1 MAARSFPEP
10 LISLASGVLDDFRRL
25 FVPLAWFELVFKGVV
40 ALLGFA
46 GGAGLLAILMQ
57 STGTSAVTN
66 TDIVEFLFTPVGV
79 LVVAMLGLSTL
90 LGTVLEH
97 LGVMAIAARF
107 QRGQKIN
114 ALGITRILGSLL
126 LRLLRLGA
134 AGLALL
140 VLTAAP
146 LALLGGLTYA
156 ALLSAHDINYYLA
169 DRPPSFIAAVIIGG
183 LLGAIFLVVIAYFYV
198 RTVLLFPIILYEDQ
212 PAWTALRE
220 SLNRTRG
227 AFRRLGTI
235 LLGWQIAG
243 VLLSTALVSGFAVIA
258 GFLLHAIAARFWVLV
273 PLVAL
278 LLALHAILLAALSFL
293 LVATHCLLILRL
305 YRERNLALG
314 VVGPESVPMLTDHS
328 RDALEIASL
337 LRYWKLGALASLAV
351 FVGLCISVSQRF
363 GTPGNVIV
371 TAHRG
376 FSKVAPENSK
386 SAIQKAI
393 EVGADYAEIDVQ
405 ETADGVIILNH
416 DSDLMRV
423 AGVPGE
429 ISAMTLDEVRGA
441 DIGKKFSSAFVG
453 EKVPTLAEVIAL
465 VRDRIKLEIELKYYD
480 REGEQAKGRN
490 LAVDVV
496 RLVEREHFESQ
507 CIVSSMNYEALM
519 EVRRYNPRIH
529 TAAIVTLAIGDIDRL
544 DVDALCVNAKSLSN
558 RLICAARARHKDVYA
573 WTVDDPRQM
582 IKLIERGVSNI
593 VTNVPDVLIRL
604 RAEFAGLSDIATQA
618 ASRALSPGTGARACR
633 SGVGRDRGR
642 RRPINSERACP
653 VNDLY
658 HEAERQPLR
667 ESLGRAARL

>member
-10 LISLASGVLDDFRRL
+10 LISLASGVLGDFRQL
-25 FVPLAWFELVFKGVV
+25 FIPLAWFELVFKGVV

-66 TDIVEFLFTPVGV
+66 TDIVEFLLTPVGV

-90 LGTVLEH
+90 LGIVLEH

-107 QRGQKIN
+107 QRRLKVD

-126 LRLLRLGA
+126 LRLSRLEA

-140 VLTAAP
+140 ALTAAP

-183 LLGAIFLVVIAYFYV
+183 LLGAIFLVAIAYVYV

-258 GFLLHAIAARFWVLV
+258 GLLLHIAARFWVLV

-314 VVGPESVPMLTDHS
+314 VVGPESVPVLTDQS

-363 GTPGNVIV
+363 GTSGNVIV
-371 TAHRG
+371 IVAAHRG

-423 AGVPGE
+423 AGVPGQ

-441 DIGKKFSSAFVG
+441 DIGKKFSAAFVG

-496 RLVEREHFESQ
+496 RLLEREHFESQ
-507 CIVSSMNYEALM
+507 CIVTSLNYEALL

-529 TAAIVTLAIGDIDRL
+529 TAAIVTLAIGNIDRL
-544 DVDALCVNAKSLSN
+544 DVDALEVNAKSLSN
-558 RLICAARARHKDVYA
+558 RLIRAARARHKDVYA
-573 WTVDDPRQM
+573 WTVDDPQQM
-582 IKLIERGVSNI
+582 IKLIERGVSHI
-593 VTNVPDVLIRL
+593 VTNVPDVLVDL
-604 RAEFAGLSDIATQA
+604 RAEFAGLSDIQRWLLA
-618 ASRALSPGTGARACR
+618 ASYLLG
-633 SGVGRDRGR
+633 
-642 RRPINSERACP
+642 
-653 VNDLY
+653 
-658 HEAERQPLR
+658 EADQF
-667 ESLGRAARL
+667 

>member
-1 MAARSFPEP
+1 MAIRSFPEP
-10 LISLASGVLDDFRRL
+10 LISLASGVLGDFRRL

-46 GGAGLLAILMQ
+46 GGAGLLAILME

-66 TDIVEFLFTPVGV
+66 TDIVEFLLTPVGV

-107 QRGQKIN
+107 QRRLKID

-126 LRLLRLGA
+126 LRLSRLEA

-140 VLTAAP
+140 ALTAAP

-183 LLGAIFLVVIAYFYV
+183 LLGAIFLVAIAFVYV

-212 PAWTALRE
+212 PAWPALRE

-258 GFLLHAIAARFWVLV
+258 ELLLHIAARFWVLV

-328 RDALEIASL
+328 RDTFEIASL

-351 FVGLCISVSQRF
+351 FVSLCISVSQRC

-376 FSKVAPENSK
+376 GFSKVVPENSK
-386 SAIQKAI
+386 SAIRKAI

-429 ISAMTLDEVRGA
+429 ISAMTLDKVRGA
-441 DIGKKFSSAFVG
+441 DIGSKFSSAFAG

-465 VRDRIKLEIELKYYD
+465 ARERIKLEIELKYYD

-507 CIVSSMNYEALM
+507 CIVSSLNYEALL

-544 DVDALCVNAKSLSN
+544 DVDALCVNAESLSD
-558 RLICAARARHKDVYA
+558 RLICAARARHKDVQA

-604 RAEFAGLSDIATQA
+604 RAEFAGLSHIE
-618 ASRALSPGTGARACR
+618 
-633 SGVGRDRGR
+633 R
-642 RRPINSERACP
+642 R
-653 VNDLY
+653 L
-658 HEAERQPLR
+658 L
-667 ESLGRAARL
+667 AARYLLGLEPELVDRVSDETAAEADQF

>member
-10 LISLASGVLDDFRRL
+10 LISLASGVLGDFRRL
-25 FVPLAWFELVFKGVV
+25 FVPLAWFELVFKGVA

-66 TDIVEFLFTPVGV
+66 TDIVEFLLTPVGV

-126 LRLLRLGA
+126 LRLLRLEA

-183 LLGAIFLVVIAYFYV
+183 LLGAIFLVVIAYLYV

-212 PAWTALRE
+212 PAWPALRE

-258 GFLLHAIAARFWVLV
+258 GLLLHAIAARFWVLV

-278 LLALHAILLAALSFL
+278 LLALHAILLAALTFL

-314 VVGPESVPMLTDHS
+314 VVGPESVPVLTDQS

-337 LRYWKLGALASLAV
+337 LRYWKLGALASLVV

-371 TAHRG
+371 IVAAHRG

-465 VRDRIKLEIELKYYD
+465 ARDRIKLEIELKYYD

-490 LAVDVV
+490 LALDVV

-507 CIVSSMNYEALM
+507 CIVTSLNYEALM

-544 DVDALCVNAKSLSN
+544 DVDALSVNAKSLSN
-558 RLICAARARHKDVYA
+558 RLIRAARARHKDVYA

-582 IKLIERGVSNI
+582 IKLIERGVSHI
-593 VTNVPDVLIRL
+593 VTNVPDVLVRL
-604 RAEFAGLSDIATQA
+604 RAEFAGLSDIQRRLLA
-618 ASRALSPGTGARACR
+618 ARYLLGLEPELDDRASDETAGGGGR
-633 SGVGRDRGR
+633 S
-642 RRPINSERACP
+642 ILN
-653 VNDLY
+653 
-658 HEAERQPLR
+658 
-667 ESLGRAARL
+667 GRAQ

>member
-1 MAARSFPEP
+1 MAAQSFPEP
-10 LISLASGVLDDFRRL
+10 LISLASGVLDDFRQL
-25 FVPLAWFELVFKGVV
+25 FVPLAWFDLVFKGVV

-66 TDIVEFLFTPVGV
+66 TDIVEFLLTPVGV

-97 LGVMAIAARF
+97 FGVIAIAARF
-107 QRGQKIN
+107 HRLLRIN

-126 LRLLRLGA
+126 LRLSRLGA

-146 LALLGGLTYA
+146 LVLLGGLTYA

-169 DRPPSFIAAVIIGG
+169 DRPPSFIAAVVIGG
-183 LLGAIFLVVIAYFYV
+183 LLGAIFLVAIAYVYV
-198 RTVLLFPIILYEDQ
+198 RTVLLIPIILYEDQ
-212 PAWTALRE
+212 PPWPALRE

-258 GFLLHAIAARFWVLV
+258 GLLLHIAARFWVLV

-293 LVATHCLLILRL
+293 LVAIHCLLILRL

-328 RDALEIASL
+328 RDTFEIASY

-376 FSKVAPENSK
+376 GFSKVVPENSK
-386 SAIQKAI
+386 SAIRKAI

-429 ISAMTLDEVRGA
+429 ISAMTLDEVRAA
-441 DIGKKFSSAFVG
+441 DIGKKFSAAFAG

-465 VRDRIKLEIELKYYD
+465 ARDRIKLEIEPKYYD

-490 LAVDVV
+490 LALDVV
-496 RLVEREHFESQ
+496 RLLEREHFESQ
-507 CIVSSMNYEALM
+507 CIVSSLNYEALL

-529 TAAIVTLAIGDIDRL
+529 TAAIVTLAIGDIVWL
-544 DVDALCVNAKSLSN
+544 DVDALCVNAELLSD
-558 RLICAARARHKDVYA
+558 RLICAARARHKDVQA

-604 RAEFAGLSDIATQA
+604 RAEFAGLSHIERRLLA
-618 ASRALSPGTGARACR
+618 ARYLLGLEPELSI
-633 SGVGRDRGR
+633 GR
-642 RRPINSERACP
+642 RTRPR
-653 VNDLY
+653 
-658 HEAERQPLR
+658 EAEADQF
-667 ESLGRAARL
+667 

>member
-10 LISLASGVLDDFRRL
+10 LISLASGVLGDFRRL

-66 TDIVEFLFTPVGV
+66 TDIVEFLLTPVGV

-97 LGVMAIAARF
+97 VGVMAIAARF
-107 QRGQKIN
+107 HRLLRIN
-114 ALGITRILGSLL
+114 ALGISRILGSLL
-126 LRLLRLGA
+126 LRLLRLEA

-146 LALLGGLTYA
+146 LVLLGGLTYA

-183 LLGAIFLVVIAYFYV
+183 LLGAIFLVAIAYVYV

-212 PAWTALRE
+212 PAWPALRE

-258 GFLLHAIAARFWVLV
+258 EFLLHAVEARFWVLV

-278 LLALHAILLAALSFL
+278 LLALHAILLAALTFL

-314 VVGPESVPMLTDHS
+314 VAGPESVPVLTDQS

-351 FVGLCISVSQRF
+351 FVGLYISMSHPLRC

-376 FSKVAPENSK
+376 GFSKVVPENSK
-386 SAIQKAI
+386 SAIRKAI

-423 AGVPGE
+423 AGVPAQ
-429 ISAMTLDEVRGA
+429 ISAMTLDELRGA

-465 VRDRIKLEIELKYYD
+465 ARDRIKLEIELKYYD

-507 CIVSSMNYEALM
+507 CIVTSMNYEALM

-529 TAAIVTLAIGDIDRL
+529 TAAIVTLAIGNIDRL
-544 DVDALCVNAKSLSN
+544 DVDALEVNAKSLSN
-558 RLICAARARHKDVYA
+558 RLIRAARARHKDVYV

-582 IKLIERGVSNI
+582 IKLVERGVSHI
-593 VTNVPDVLIRL
+593 VTNVPDVLVDL
-604 RAEFAGLSDIATQA
+604 RAEFAGLSDIQRWLLA
-618 ASRALSPGTGARACR
+618 ASYLLG
-633 SGVGRDRGR
+633 
-642 RRPINSERACP
+642 
-653 VNDLY
+653 
-658 HEAERQPLR
+658 EADQF
-667 ESLGRAARL
+667 

>member
-1 MAARSFPEP
+1 M
-10 LISLASGVLDDFRRL
+10 
-25 FVPLAWFELVFKGVV
+25 
-40 ALLGFA
+40 
-46 GGAGLLAILMQ
+46 
-57 STGTSAVTN
+57 
-66 TDIVEFLFTPVGV
+66 
-79 LVVAMLGLSTL
+79 
-90 LGTVLEH
+90 
-97 LGVMAIAARF
+97 
-107 QRGQKIN
+107 
-114 ALGITRILGSLL
+114 
-126 LRLLRLGA
+126 
-134 AGLALL
+134 
-140 VLTAAP
+140 
-146 LALLGGLTYA
+146 
-156 ALLSAHDINYYLA
+156 
-169 DRPPSFIAAVIIGG
+169 
-183 LLGAIFLVVIAYFYV
+183 
-198 RTVLLFPIILYEDQ
+198 
-212 PAWTALRE
+212 
-220 SLNRTRG
+220 
-227 AFRRLGTI
+227 
-235 LLGWQIAG
+235 LGWQIAG
-243 VLLSTALVSGFAVIA
+243 VLLSRALVSGFAVIV
-258 GFLLHAIAARFWVLV
+258 GLLLNAIAARFSVLV

-328 RDALEIASL
+328 SDAFEIASL

-351 FVGLCISVSQRF
+351 FVGLYISMSHPLRC

-429 ISAMTLDEVRGA
+429 ISAMTLDEVRSV
-441 DIGKKFSSAFVG
+441 DIGKKFSSAFAG

-465 VRDRIKLEIELKYYD
+465 ARDRIKLQIELKYYD

-507 CIVSSMNYEALM
+507 CMVSSLNYEALM
-519 EVRRYNPRIH
+519 EVRRYNPRIQ

-558 RLICAARARHKDVYA
+558 RLICAARCRHKDVYA

-582 IKLIERGVSNI
+582 IKLIERGVSSI
-593 VTNVPDVLIRL
+593 ETNVPDVLIRL
-604 RAEFAGLSDIATQA
+604 RAEFAGLSDMQRKLLA
-618 ASRALSPGTGARACR
+618 ARYLLGLEPELDDRASDETAGGGGR
-633 SGVGRDRGR
+633 S
-642 RRPINSERACP
+642 ILN
-653 VNDLY
+653 
-658 HEAERQPLR
+658 
-667 ESLGRAARL
+667 GRAQ

>member
-10 LISLASGVLDDFRRL
+10 LISLASGVLGDFRRL
-25 FVPLAWFELVFKGVV
+25 FVPLAWFELVFKGVAAV
-40 ALLGFA
+40 LGFA
-46 GGAGLLAILMQ
+46 GEAGLLAILMQ

-66 TDIVEFLFTPVGV
+66 TDIVEFLLTPVGV
-79 LVVAMLGLSTL
+79 LVVAVLGLSTL
-90 LGTVLEH
+90 LAAVLEH
-97 LGVMAIAARF
+97 LGVMAIAAQF
-107 QRGQKIN
+107 QRGQKIH

-126 LRLLRLGA
+126 LPLLRLHA

-140 VLTAAP
+140 ALTAAP
-146 LALLGGLTYA
+146 LALLVGLTYA
-156 ALLSAHDINYYLA
+156 ALLSADDINYYLA
-169 DRPPSFIAAVIIGG
+169 NRPPSFIAANIIGG
-183 LLGAIFLVVIAYFYV
+183 LLGAIFLVVIAYSYV
-198 RTVLLFPIILYEDQ
+198 RTVLVFPIILYEDQ

-243 VLLSTALVSGFAVIA
+243 VLLSRALVSGFAVIA
-258 GFLLHAIAARFWVLV
+258 GLLLHAVAARVWVLV
-273 PLVAL
+273 PLVEL
-278 LLALHAILLAALSFL
+278 LLAQHAILLAALSFL

-305 YRERNLALG
+305 YHERNLALG
-314 VVGPESVPMLTDHS
+314 VVDPESVPMLTDQS
-328 RDALEIASL
+328 RDALEMPSL
-337 LRYWKLGALASLAV
+337 LRYWKLGALALLVV

-371 TAHRG
+371 AAHRG

-423 AGVPGE
+423 AGVPAQ

-465 VRDRIKLEIELKYYD
+465 ARDRIKLEIELKYYD

-490 LAVDVV
+490 LALDVV

-507 CIVSSMNYEALM
+507 CIVTSMNYEALM
-519 EVRRYNPRIH
+519 EVRRYNPRIK
-529 TAAIVTLAIGDIDRL
+529 TAAIVTLAIGNIDRL
-544 DVDALCVNAKSLSN
+544 DVDALEVNAKSLSN
-558 RLICAARARHKDVYA
+558 RLIRAARARHKDVYV

-582 IKLIERGVSNI
+582 IKLIERGVSHI
-593 VTNVPDVLIRL
+593 VTNVPDVLVDL
-604 RAEFAGLSDIATQA
+604 RAEFAGLSDIQRWLLA
-618 ASRALSPGTGARACR
+618 ASYLLG
-633 SGVGRDRGR
+633 
-642 RRPINSERACP
+642 
-653 VNDLY
+653 
-658 HEAERQPLR
+658 EADQF
-667 ESLGRAARL
+667 

>member
-10 LISLASGVLDDFRRL
+10 LISLASGVLGDFRRL

-46 GGAGLLAILMQ
+46 GGAALLAILMQ

-66 TDIVEFLFTPVGV
+66 TDIVEFLLTPVGV

-107 QRGQKIN
+107 QRRLKID
-114 ALGITRILGSLL
+114 ALGITQILGSLL
-126 LRLLRLGA
+126 LRLSRLEA
-134 AGLALL
+134 AGLVLL

-183 LLGAIFLVVIAYFYV
+183 LLGAIFLVAIAYVYV
-198 RTVLLFPIILYEDQ
+198 RTVLVFPIILYEDQ
-212 PAWTALRE
+212 PAWPALRE

-258 GFLLHAIAARFWVLV
+258 GLLLHIAARFWVLV

-278 LLALHAILLAALSFL
+278 LLALHAILLAALTFL

-328 RDALEIASL
+328 RDTFEIASL

-351 FVGLCISVSQRF
+351 FVGLCISVSQRC

-376 FSKVAPENSK
+376 GFSKVVPENSK
-386 SAIQKAI
+386 SAIRKAI

-441 DIGKKFSSAFVG
+441 DIGKKFSAAFAG

-465 VRDRIKLEIELKYYD
+465 ARDRIKLQIELKYYD

-507 CIVSSMNYEALM
+507 CIVSSLNYEALM

-544 DVDALCVNAKSLSN
+544 DVDALCVNAELLSD
-558 RLICAARARHKDVYA
+558 RLICAARARHKDVQA

-604 RAEFAGLSDIATQA
+604 RAEFAGLSHIERRLLA
-618 ASRALSPGTGARACR
+618 ARYLLGLEPELVDRVSDETAGGGGR
-633 SGVGRDRGR
+633 S
-642 RRPINSERACP
+642 ILN
-653 VNDLY
+653 
-658 HEAERQPLR
+658 
-667 ESLGRAARL
+667 GRAQ

>member
-10 LISLASGVLDDFRRL
+10 LISLASGVLGDFRRL
-25 FVPLAWFELVFKGVV
+25 FIPLAWFELVFKGVV

-66 TDIVEFLFTPVGV
+66 TDIVEFLLTPVGV

-107 QRGQKIN
+107 QRRLKIN

-126 LRLLRLGA
+126 LRLSRLEA

-146 LALLGGLTYA
+146 LVLLGGLTYA

-183 LLGAIFLVVIAYFYV
+183 LLGAIFLVAIAYVYV

-212 PAWTALRE
+212 PAWPALRE

-258 GFLLHAIAARFWVLV
+258 ELLLHIAARFGVLV

-328 RDALEIASL
+328 RDEFEIASL

-376 FSKVAPENSK
+376 GFSKVVPENSK
-386 SAIQKAI
+386 SAIRKAI

-441 DIGKKFSSAFVG
+441 DIGKKFSSAFAG

-490 LAVDVV
+490 LALDVV
-496 RLVEREHFESQ
+496 RLLEREHFESQ
-507 CIVSSMNYEALM
+507 CIVSSLNYEALM

-544 DVDALCVNAKSLSN
+544 DVDALCVNAELLSD
-558 RLICAARARHKDVYA
+558 RLICAARARHKDVQA

-604 RAEFAGLSDIATQA
+604 RAEFAGLSHIERRLLA
-618 ASRALSPGTGARACR
+618 ARYLLGLEPELVDRASDETAGGGGR
-633 SGVGRDRGR
+633 S
-642 RRPINSERACP
+642 ILN
-653 VNDLY
+653 
-658 HEAERQPLR
+658 
-667 ESLGRAARL
+667 GRAQ

>member
-10 LISLASGVLDDFRRL
+10 LISLASGVLGDFRRL

-66 TDIVEFLFTPVGV
+66 TDIVEFLLTPVGV

-107 QRGQKIN
+107 QRRLKID
-114 ALGITRILGSLL
+114 ALGITQILGSLL
-126 LRLLRLGA
+126 LRLSRLEA
-134 AGLALL
+134 AGLVLL

-183 LLGAIFLVVIAYFYV
+183 LLGAIFLVAIAYVYV

-212 PAWTALRE
+212 PAWPALRE

-258 GFLLHAIAARFWVLV
+258 ELLLHIAARFGVLV

-328 RDALEIASL
+328 RDTFEIASL

-351 FVGLCISVSQRF
+351 FVGLCISVSQRC

-376 FSKVAPENSK
+376 GFSKVVPENSK
-386 SAIQKAI
+386 SAIRKAI

-441 DIGKKFSSAFVG
+441 DIGKKFSAAFAG

-465 VRDRIKLEIELKYYD
+465 ARDRIKLEIELKYYD

-507 CIVSSMNYEALM
+507 CIVSSLNYEALM

-544 DVDALCVNAKSLSN
+544 DVDALCVNAESLSD
-558 RLICAARARHKDVYA
+558 RLICAARARHKDVQA

-604 RAEFAGLSDIATQA
+604 RAEFAGLSHIERRLLA
-618 ASRALSPGTGARACR
+618 ARYLLGLEPELVDRASDETAGGGGR
-633 SGVGRDRGR
+633 S
-642 RRPINSERACP
+642 ILN
-653 VNDLY
+653 
-658 HEAERQPLR
+658 
-667 ESLGRAARL
+667 GRAQ

>member
-1 MAARSFPEP
+1 MTSTITLPIVPRASSRPSSSAACWAPFFWWSSP
-10 LISLASGVLDDFRRL
+10 
-25 FVPLAWFELVFKGVV
+25 
-40 ALLGFA
+40 
-46 GGAGLLAILMQ
+46 
-57 STGTSAVTN
+57 
-66 TDIVEFLFTPVGV
+66 
-79 LVVAMLGLSTL
+79 TL
-90 LGTVLEH
+90 
-97 LGVMAIAARF
+97 
-107 QRGQKIN
+107 
-114 ALGITRILGSLL
+114 
-126 LRLLRLGA
+126 
-134 AGLALL
+134 
-140 VLTAAP
+140 
-146 LALLGGLTYA
+146 
-156 ALLSAHDINYYLA
+156 
-169 DRPPSFIAAVIIGG
+169 
-183 LLGAIFLVVIAYFYV
+183 YV

-258 GFLLHAIAARFWVLV
+258 EFLLHAIAARFAGCWCRWWRCSW
-273 PLVAL
+273 PCTR
-278 LLALHAILLAALSFL
+278 SFWPRSTFL

-314 VVGPESVPMLTDHS
+314 VVGPESVTVLTDQS

-351 FVGLCISVSQRF
+351 FVGLCISVSHQF

-371 TAHRG
+371 IVTAHKG

-423 AGVPGE
+423 AGVPAE

-441 DIGKKFSSAFVG
+441 DIGKKFSADFAG

-465 VRDRIKLEIELKYYD
+465 ARDRIKLQIELKYYD

-507 CIVSSMNYEALM
+507 CIVSSLNYEALL
-519 EVRRYNPRIH
+519 EVRRCNPRIH
-529 TAAIVTLAIGDIDRL
+529 HGCDCHAGDRRYRPARRRRPERERQVAEQSSDPRSPGPAQGRLRL
-544 DVDALCVNAKSLSN
+544 DGGRSPADDQADRAGSLEH
-558 RLICAARARHKDVYA
+558 RDQRARRARPPACRV
-573 WTVDDPRQM
+573 R
-582 IKLIERGVSNI
+582 
-593 VTNVPDVLIRL
+593 
-604 RAEFAGLSDIATQA
+604 RAERHANAGCLPLRYLLGLEPELVDRASDET
-618 ASRALSPGTGARACR
+618 S
-633 SGVGRDRGR
+633 GR

-653 VNDLY
+653 
-658 HEAERQPLR
+658 
-667 ESLGRAARL
+667 

>member
-10 LISLASGVLDDFRRL
+10 LISLASGVLGDFRRL
-25 FVPLAWFELVFKGVV
+25 FVPLAWFELVFKGVAAV
-40 ALLGFA
+40 LGFA
-46 GGAGLLAILMQ
+46 GEAGLLAILMQ

-66 TDIVEFLFTPVGV
+66 TDIVEFLLTPVGV
-79 LVVAMLGLSTL
+79 LVAA
-90 LGTVLEH
+90 VLEH
-97 LGVMAIAARF
+97 LGVMAIAAQF
-107 QRGQKIN
+107 QRGQKIH

-126 LRLLRLGA
+126 LPLLRLHA

-140 VLTAAP
+140 ALTAAP
-146 LALLGGLTYA
+146 LALLVGLTYA
-156 ALLSAHDINYYLA
+156 ALLSADDINYYLA
-169 DRPPSFIAAVIIGG
+169 NRPPSFIAADIIGG
-183 LLGAIFLVVIAYFYV
+183 LLGAIFLVVIAYSYV
-198 RTVLLFPIILYEDQ
+198 RTVLVFPIILYEDQ

-235 LLGWQIAG
+235 LLGWQIAA
-243 VLLSTALVSGFAVIA
+243 VLLSRALVSGFAVIA
-258 GFLLHAIAARFWVLV
+258 GLLLHAIAARFWVLV
-273 PLVAL
+273 PLVEL

-305 YRERNLALG
+305 YRERNLGLG

-328 RDALEIASL
+328 PDAPEIASLLRYWKLGAREVLERVIPSGIVASL

-351 FVGLCISVSQRF
+351 FVGLCISMSQRC

-371 TAHRG
+371 AAHRG

-441 DIGKKFSSAFVG
+441 DIGKKFSAAFVG

-490 LAVDVV
+490 LALDVV
-496 RLVEREHFESQ
+496 RLLEREHFESQ
-507 CIVSSMNYEALM
+507 CIVTSLNYEALL

-544 DVDALCVNAKSLSN
+544 DVDALSVNAKSLSN
-558 RLICAARARHKDVYA
+558 RLIRAARARHKDVYA

-582 IKLIERGVSNI
+582 IKLIERGVSHI
-593 VTNVPDVLIRL
+593 VTNVPDVLVRL
-604 RAEFAGLSDIATQA
+604 RAEFAGLSDMQRWLLA
-618 ASRALSPGTGARACR
+618 ASYLLG
-633 SGVGRDRGR
+633 
-642 RRPINSERACP
+642 
-653 VNDLY
+653 
-658 HEAERQPLR
+658 EADQF
-667 ESLGRAARL
+667 

>member
-10 LISLASGVLDDFRRL
+10 LISLASGVLGDFRRL

-66 TDIVEFLFTPVGV
+66 TDIVEFLLTPVGV

-107 QRGQKIN
+107 QRRLKID
-114 ALGITRILGSLL
+114 ALGITQILGSLL
-126 LRLLRLGA
+126 LRLSRLEA

-183 LLGAIFLVVIAYFYV
+183 LLGAIFLVAIAYVYV

-212 PAWTALRE
+212 PAWPALRE

-258 GFLLHAIAARFWVLV
+258 ELLLHIAARFWVLV

-328 RDALEIASL
+328 RDTFEIASL

-351 FVGLCISVSQRF
+351 FVSLCISVSQRC

-376 FSKVAPENSK
+376 GFSKVVPENSK
-386 SAIQKAI
+386 SAIRKAI

-441 DIGKKFSSAFVG
+441 DIGKKFSAAFAG

-465 VRDRIKLEIELKYYD
+465 ARDRIKLEIELKYYD

-496 RLVEREHFESQ
+496 RLLEREHFESQ
-507 CIVSSMNYEALM
+507 CIVSSLNYEALM

-544 DVDALCVNAKSLSN
+544 DVDALCVNAELLSD
-558 RLICAARARHKDVYA
+558 RLICAARARHKDVQA

-604 RAEFAGLSDIATQA
+604 RAEFAGLSHIE
-618 ASRALSPGTGARACR
+618 
-633 SGVGRDRGR
+633 R
-642 RRPINSERACP
+642 R
-653 VNDLY
+653 L
-658 HEAERQPLR
+658 L
-667 ESLGRAARL
+667 AARYLLGLEPELVDRVSDETAAEADQF

>member
-1 MAARSFPEP
+1 MAVRSFPEP
-10 LISLASGVLDDFRRL
+10 LISLAGGVLGDFRRL

-46 GGAGLLAILMQ
+46 GGAGLLAILME

-66 TDIVEFLFTPVGV
+66 TDIVEFLLTPVGV
-79 LVVAMLGLSTL
+79 LVVAMFGLSTL
-90 LGTVLEH
+90 LGIVLEH

-183 LLGAIFLVVIAYFYV
+183 LLGAIFLVVIAFSYV

-212 PAWTALRE
+212 PAWPALRE

-258 GFLLHAIAARFWVLV
+258 GLLLHIAARFWVLV

-278 LLALHAILLAALSFL
+278 LLALHAILMAALSFL

-314 VVGPESVPMLTDHS
+314 VVGPESVPVQTDQS

-337 LRYWKLGALASLAV
+337 LRSWKLGALASLAV
-351 FVGLCISVSQRF
+351 FVGLCISMSQRC

-376 FSKVAPENSK
+376 GFSKVVPENSK
-386 SAIQKAI
+386 SAIRKAI

-423 AGVPGE
+423 AGVPAE

-441 DIGKKFSSAFVG
+441 DIGKKFSSAFAG

-465 VRDRIKLEIELKYYD
+465 ARDRIKLQIELKYYD

-507 CIVSSMNYEALM
+507 CIVSSLNYEALM

-544 DVDALCVNAKSLSN
+544 DVDALSVNAKSLSN
-558 RLICAARARHKDVYA
+558 RLICAARAQHKDVYA

-593 VTNVPDVLIRL
+593 LTNVPDVLVRL
-604 RAEFAGLSDIATQA
+604 RTEFAGLSHIE
-618 ASRALSPGTGARACR
+618 
-633 SGVGRDRGR
+633 R
-642 RRPINSERACP
+642 R
-653 VNDLY
+653 L
-658 HEAERQPLR
+658 L
-667 ESLGRAARL
+667 AARYLLGLEPELVDRASDGTAAEADQF

>member
-1 MAARSFPEP
+1 MAIRSFPEP
-10 LISLASGVLDDFRRL
+10 LISLASGVLGDFRRL

-46 GGAGLLAILMQ
+46 GGAGLLAILME

-66 TDIVEFLFTPVGV
+66 TDIVEFLLTPVGV

-107 QRGQKIN
+107 QRRLKID

-126 LRLLRLGA
+126 LRLSRLEA

-140 VLTAAP
+140 ALTAAP

-183 LLGAIFLVVIAYFYV
+183 LLGAIFLVAIAFVYV

-212 PAWTALRE
+212 PAWPALRE

-258 GFLLHAIAARFWVLV
+258 ELLLHIAARFWVLV

-328 RDALEIASL
+328 RDTFEIASL

-351 FVGLCISVSQRF
+351 FVSLCISVSQRC

-376 FSKVAPENSK
+376 GFSKVVPENSK
-386 SAIQKAI
+386 SAIRKAI

-429 ISAMTLDEVRGA
+429 ISAMTLDKVRGA
-441 DIGKKFSSAFVG
+441 DIGSKFSSAFAG

-465 VRDRIKLEIELKYYD
+465 ARERIKLEIELKYYD

-507 CIVSSMNYEALM
+507 CIVSSLNYEALL

-544 DVDALCVNAKSLSN
+544 DVDALCVNAESLSD
-558 RLICAARARHKDVYA
+558 RLICAARARHKDVQA

-604 RAEFAGLSDIATQA
+604 RAEFAGLSHIERRLLA
-618 ASRALSPGTGARACR
+618 ARYLLGLEPELVDRASDETAGGGGR
-633 SGVGRDRGR
+633 S
-642 RRPINSERACP
+642 ILN
-653 VNDLY
+653 
-658 HEAERQPLR
+658 
-667 ESLGRAARL
+667 GRAQ

>member
-1 MAARSFPEP
+1 MAAQSFPEP

-66 TDIVEFLFTPVGV
+66 TDIVEFLLTPVGV

-107 QRGQKIN
+107 HRLLRIN

-126 LRLLRLGA
+126 LRLSRLGA

-146 LALLGGLTYA
+146 LVLLGGLTYA

-183 LLGAIFLVVIAYFYV
+183 LLGAIFLVAIAYLYV
-198 RTVLLFPIILYEDQ
+198 RTVLLIPIILYEDQ
-212 PAWTALRE
+212 PAWPALRE

-258 GFLLHAIAARFWVLV
+258 ELLLHIPARFWVLV

-328 RDALEIASL
+328 RDTFEIASF

-351 FVGLCISVSQRF
+351 FVSLCISVSQRC

-376 FSKVAPENSK
+376 GFSKVVPENSK
-386 SAIQKAI
+386 SAIRKAI

-429 ISAMTLDEVRGA
+429 ISAMTLDEVRAA
-441 DIGKKFSSAFVG
+441 DIGKKFSAAFAG

-465 VRDRIKLEIELKYYD
+465 ARDRIKLEIELKYYD
-480 REGEQAKGRN
+480 WEGEQAKGQN
-490 LAVDVV
+490 LALDVV
-496 RLVEREHFESQ
+496 RLLEREHFESQ
-507 CIVSSMNYEALM
+507 CVVSSLNYEALV

-544 DVDALCVNAKSLSN
+544 DVDALCVNAELLSD
-558 RLICAARARHKDVYA
+558 RLICAARARHKDVQA
-573 WTVDDPRQM
+573 WTVDDPPQM
-582 IKLIERGVSNI
+582 IKLIERGVSHI

-604 RAEFAGLSDIATQA
+604 RAEFAGLSHIERRLLA
-618 ASRALSPGTGARACR
+618 ARYLLGLEPELSI
-633 SGVGRDRGR
+633 GR
-642 RRPINSERACP
+642 RTRPR
-653 VNDLY
+653 
-658 HEAERQPLR
+658 EAEADQF
-667 ESLGRAARL
+667 

>member
-10 LISLASGVLDDFRRL
+10 LISLASGVLGDFRRL
-25 FVPLAWFELVFKGVV
+25 FIPLAWFELVFKGVV

-107 QRGQKIN
+107 QRRLKIN

-126 LRLLRLGA
+126 LRLSRLEA

-183 LLGAIFLVVIAYFYV
+183 LLGAIFLVAIAYVYV

-258 GFLLHAIAARFWVLV
+258 GLLLHIAARFGVLV

-278 LLALHAILLAALSFL
+278 LLALHAILLAALTFL
-293 LVATHCLLILRL
+293 LVVTHCLLILRL

-328 RDALEIASL
+328 RDTFEIASL

-351 FVGLCISVSQRF
+351 FVGLCISVSQRC

-376 FSKVAPENSK
+376 GFSKVVPENSK
-386 SAIQKAI
+386 SAIR
-393 EVGADYAEIDVQ
+393 EG
-405 ETADGVIILNH
+405 H
-416 DSDLMRV
+416 
-423 AGVPGE
+423 
-429 ISAMTLDEVRGA
+429 RG
-441 DIGKKFSSAFVG
+441 GRR
-453 EKVPTLAEVIAL
+453 LR
-465 VRDRIKLEIELKYYD
+465 RDRRPGD
-480 REGEQAKGRN
+480 R
-490 LAVDVV
+490 
-496 RLVEREHFESQ
+496 
-507 CIVSSMNYEALM
+507 
-519 EVRRYNPRIH
+519 
-529 TAAIVTLAIGDIDRL
+529 
-544 DVDALCVNAKSLSN
+544 
-558 RLICAARARHKDVYA
+558 
-573 WTVDDPRQM
+573 
-582 IKLIERGVSNI
+582 
-593 VTNVPDVLIRL
+593 
-604 RAEFAGLSDIATQA
+604 
-618 ASRALSPGTGARACR
+618 
-633 SGVGRDRGR
+633 
-642 RRPINSERACP
+642 
-653 VNDLY
+653 
-658 HEAERQPLR
+658 
-667 ESLGRAARL
+667 

>member
-10 LISLASGVLDDFRRL
+10 LISLAGGVLGDFRRL

-46 GGAGLLAILMQ
+46 GGAGLLAILME

-66 TDIVEFLFTPVGV
+66 TDIVEFLLTPVGV

-90 LGTVLEH
+90 LGIVLEH

-107 QRGQKIN
+107 QRGQKID

-156 ALLSAHDINYYLA
+156 AFLSAHDINYYLA

-183 LLGAIFLVVIAYFYV
+183 LLGAIFLVVIAYSYV

-212 PAWTALRE
+212 PAWPALRE

-258 GFLLHAIAARFWVLV
+258 GLLLHIAARFWVLV

-278 LLALHAILLAALSFL
+278 LLALHAIFMAALSFL

-314 VVGPESVPMLTDHS
+314 VVGPESVPVQTDRS

-337 LRYWKLGALASLAV
+337 LRSWKLGALASLAV
-351 FVGLCISVSQRF
+351 FVGLCISMSQRC

-393 EVGADYAEIDVQ
+393 EAGADYAEIDVQ

-423 AGVPGE
+423 AGVPAE

-441 DIGKKFSSAFVG
+441 DIGKKFSSAFAA

-465 VRDRIKLEIELKYYD
+465 ARDRIKLQIELKYYD

-507 CIVSSMNYEALM
+507 CIVSSLNYEALM

-544 DVDALCVNAKSLSN
+544 DVDALSVNAKSLSN
-558 RLICAARARHKDVYA
+558 RLICAARAQHKDVYA

-593 VTNVPDVLIRL
+593 LTNVPDVLVRL
-604 RAEFAGLSDIATQA
+604 RTEFAGLSHIE
-618 ASRALSPGTGARACR
+618 
-633 SGVGRDRGR
+633 R
-642 RRPINSERACP
+642 R
-653 VNDLY
+653 L
-658 HEAERQPLR
+658 L
-667 ESLGRAARL
+667 AARYLLGLEPELVDRPSDETAAEAVRGGRSIPKGGSR

>member
-10 LISLASGVLDDFRRL
+10 LISLASGVLGDFRQL
-25 FVPLAWFELVFKGVV
+25 FIPLAWFELVFKGVV

-66 TDIVEFLFTPVGV
+66 TDIVEFLLTPVGV

-90 LGTVLEH
+90 LGIVLEH

-107 QRGQKIN
+107 QRRLKVD

-126 LRLLRLGA
+126 LRLSRLEA

-140 VLTAAP
+140 ALTAAP
-146 LALLGGLTYA
+146 LALLG
-156 ALLSAHDINYYLA
+156 
-169 DRPPSFIAAVIIGG
+169 
-183 LLGAIFLVVIAYFYV
+183 AIFLVAIAYVYV

-212 PAWTALRE
+212 PAWPALRE

-243 VLLSTALVSGFAVIA
+243 VVLSTALVSGFAVIA
-258 GFLLHAIAARFWVLV
+258 EFLLHAIAARFGVLV

-278 LLALHAILLAALSFL
+278 LLAMHAILLAALSFL

-328 RDALEIASL
+328 RDTFEIASL

-351 FVGLCISVSQRF
+351 FVSLCISVSQRC

-376 FSKVAPENSK
+376 GFSKVVPENSE
-386 SAIQKAI
+386 SAIRKAI

-429 ISAMTLDEVRGA
+429 ISAMTLDEVRAA

-465 VRDRIKLEIELKYYD
+465 ARDRIKLQIELKYYD

-490 LAVDVV
+490 LAVDLV
-496 RLVEREHFESQ
+496 RLFEREHFESQ
-507 CIVSSMNYEALM
+507 CIVSSLNYEALM

-544 DVDALCVNAKSLSN
+544 DVDALEVNAKSLSN
-558 RLICAARARHKDVYA
+558 RLIRAARARHKDVY
-573 WTVDDPRQM
+573 V
-582 IKLIERGVSNI
+582 
-593 VTNVPDVLIRL
+593 
-604 RAEFAGLSDIATQA
+604 
-618 ASRALSPGTGARACR
+618 
-633 SGVGRDRGR
+633 
-642 RRPINSERACP
+642 
-653 VNDLY
+653 
-658 HEAERQPLR
+658 
-667 ESLGRAARL
+667 